1 MVGYYRQ
8 QMMFLFAIWQTRLKI
23 NQFQETTIPS
33 VWFVVFKNQQQK
45 NKQQFALAK
54 CIFGVTISSPAE
66 LQQQQSC
73 CTLMKNKVV
82 YLVLNPSLGYREF
95 QRAFEI
101 TPRSLNPQF
110 SNAILQLQL
119 NQQMGNSCQFLE
131 KFNTFTLT
139 T

>member
-66 LQQQQSC
+66 LQQQSC